1 MAGALI
7 VSQTNDAFTI
17 VFPQLG
23 EPLHSCGFAF
33 TGAQRRL
40 GFPSAFD
47 APPFAF
53 DGSGHRYMAS

>member
-53 DGSGHRYMAS
+53 DGSGRRYVAS